1 MGAGCTK
8 DAKAGVVD
16 LQNGD
21 MPATPRSP
29 PKTNVKIEGPARV
42 DLPGA
47 VVEDEISDRDSPDAG
62 SLSSSPSPPQTAAA
76 ARQNGTKEKHLA
88 FEVPGEP
95 KESLVRRHPPLRFR
109 KLEDQQVELSQ
120 EMINLKQ
127 AEAEKRRSAFM
138 TQRAKSA
145 RASSAARMRSTPSAG
160 RVYTGPIES
169 AIEGHV
175 ESYSEETHVI

>member
-8 DAKAGVVD
+8 DAKGGVID
-16 LQNGD
+16 LQNGNV
-21 MPATPRSP
+21 PATPRSP
-29 PKTNVKIEGPARV
+29 AKTNVKTEGPARV

-47 VVEDEISDRDSPDAG
+47 VVEDEISDRDSPGAG
-62 SLSSSPSPPQTAAA
+62 SLSTPSPPQTAAA
-76 ARQNGTKEKHLA
+76 KQNGTKEKHLA

-95 KESLVRRHPPLRFR
+95 QESLVRRHPPLRFR

>member
-1 MGAGCTK
+1 
-8 DAKAGVVD
+8 
-16 LQNGD
+16 
-21 MPATPRSP
+21 
-29 PKTNVKIEGPARV
+29 
-42 DLPGA
+42 
-47 VVEDEISDRDSPDAG
+47 
-62 SLSSSPSPPQTAAA
+62 
-76 ARQNGTKEKHLA
+76 
-88 FEVPGEP
+88 VPGET

-127 AEAEKRRSAFM
+127 AEAEKRRSAFIN
-138 TQRAKSA
+138 QRAKSA